1 MVQHV
6 WKVWSQV
13 MNLQRQV
20 AFWLGALVVLI
31 LSLWLLRSIL
41 LPFVAGLALAYFL
54 NPVVDRLERIGIGRV
69 WGTLLVIGAF
79 ILVFIAA
86 IVLVVPVLITQLG
99 TFSAK
104 LPGYVQKLQT
114 LATDQN
120 REWLQ
125 KIFGAEGLPDVSKS
139 TGELVSQSLTFL
151 GGFAQSLLSGS
162 AAFISL
168 FSLLVITPVVAF
180 YLLADWKLMVQTLD
194 SWLPRGHADT
204 VRDLARQMD
213 EALSGF
219 VRGQATVCL
228 VLAIYYGIGLGLSGL
243 NFGVLIGILTGVLS
257 FIPYV
262 GSLTGLLLSGGIAVV
277 QFWPEWPHV
286 VTVLVIFGV
295 GQFLEGNFLS
305 PKLVGRSVGLHPVWL
320 MFALLAFGSLFGF
333 VGLLLAV
340 PLAAMIGVLT
350 RFLIARYLR
359 SVLYRGD
366 AEAPAP

>member
-1 MVQHV
+1 MT
-6 WKVWSQV
+6 
-13 MNLQRQV
+13 LQRQV

-31 LSLWLLRSIL
+31 LSLWVLRSIL

-54 NPVVDRLERIGIGRV
+54 SPIVDRLERFGLGRV

-79 ILVFIAA
+79 ILVFIIA
-86 IVLVVPVLITQLG
+86 IVLIVPVLANQLS

-104 LPGYVQKLQT
+104 LPGYVQRLQS

-125 KIFGAEGLPDVSKS
+125 KLLGADALPDMSKS
-139 TGELVSQSLTFL
+139 AGELVSQSLTFL
-151 GGFAQSLLSGS
+151 AGFAQSLLSGS

-168 FSLLVITPVVAF
+168 FSLLVVTPVVAF
-180 YLLADWKLMVQTLD
+180 YLLADWKTMVATVD
-194 SWLPRGHADT
+194 SWLPRRHAET
-204 VRDLARQMD
+204 VRGLAAEMD
-213 EALSGF
+213 TALSGF
-219 VRGQATVCL
+219 VRGQATVC
-228 VLAIYYGIGLGLSGL
+228 VILAVFYGVGLGVAGL
-243 NFGVLIGILTGVLS
+243 NFGVLIGVLTGVLS

-262 GSLTGLLLSGGIAVV
+262 GSLTGLLLSAGIAVV
-277 QFWPEWPHV
+277 QFWPEWPRI

-305 PKLVGRSVGLHPVWL
+305 PKLVGESVGLHPVWL

-350 RFLIARYLR
+350 RFLIGRYLR
-359 SVLYRGD
+359 SMLYRGD
-366 AEAPAP
+366 AGTAEP